1 MCSSSAALALDAQ
14 HLHGQAIC
22 QRLGIADDELLD
34 AMAFCFDRMK
44 LVTEPSGVCG
54 IAALL
59 LLRPDRGGLIG
70 RGRGVLLLMLYAGFV
85 WLTLTS

>member
-1 MCSSSAALALDAQ
+1 MPMNNATQITDAERDLTGLGRLLIDTPHGAIPLAQLAS
-14 HLHGQAIC
+14 LA
-22 QRLGIADDELLD
+22 
-34 AMAFCFDRMK
+34 
-44 LVTEPSGVCG
+44 CG